1 MKEIKFE
8 IQGSASEPYE
18 VVFVRRDNG
27 NLFAYCSCPAGENGQ
42 YCKHR
47 INILTGNM
55 EGIVSPNREA
65 VKVVAS
71 WLPGT
76 DLEVALKR
84 VLALEIEEARLKR
97 ELSAAKKELAK
108 SMRD

>member
-1 MKEIKFE
+1 MREIKFE
-8 IQGSASEPYE
+8 VQGSASEPYE
-18 VVFVRRDNG
+18 VDFVRRGDG
-27 NLFAYCSCPAGENGQ
+27 NLSAYCSCPAGENGQ

-47 INILTGNM
+47 INILAGNV
-55 EGIVSPNREA
+55 EGIVSPNQEA

-76 DLEVALKR
+76 DLEAALKR

-97 ELSAAKKELAK
+97 ELSVAKKELAK